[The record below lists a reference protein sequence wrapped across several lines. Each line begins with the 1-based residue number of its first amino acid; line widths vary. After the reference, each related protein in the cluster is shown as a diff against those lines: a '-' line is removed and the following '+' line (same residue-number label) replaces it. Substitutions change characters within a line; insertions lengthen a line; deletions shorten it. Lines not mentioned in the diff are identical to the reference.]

1 MNVRIAQTEYRN
13 TGGADR
19 VTTALARCFDAPIVT
34 ETGRGSSVPPDI
46 DTIRVAEPLVSR
58 LLARTPIPSEVT
70 DAFVWSR
77 VEALHDA
84 DVIIGSGLAPGWY
97 IPMDRQVSIQYI
109 HATPRAQ
116 TDRFQEEIES
126 TAGLAYALGG
136 RLLYSQRPTPDRYV
150 VNSEL
155 TERRLNVHW
164 GVDSDRI
171 SVVYPPV
178 AVDEF
183 SPETDRTPIVPDE
196 EFYLVLS
203 RLHHLKRID
212 EVVEAFTD
220 LDETLVVAGDGPDED
235 RLKRLAGESSN
246 IVFTGRVSEEEK
258 SALMTHARALFMNT
272 RSENFGIVPIE
283 AMAAGTPVLGVDDG
297 FTRVQISDGENGYT
311 YERGVEHIAA
321 AVREFSKRGVSWSPA
336 EISAFAD
343 RFGVEAFRRNMRR
356 VVDDAVERA
365 EITGSWE

>member
-13 TGGADR
+13 SGGADR

-34 ETGRGSSVPPDI
+34 DIDQDAAVPSDI
-46 DTIRVAEPLVSR
+46 DTVRTTDSLLSR
-58 LLARTPIPSEVT
+58 ALDRTPIPSEVT

-116 TDRFQEEIES
+116 TDRFQEEIDS
-126 TAGLAYALGG
+126 TAGLVYALGG
-136 RLLYSQRPTPDRYV
+136 RVLYTQRPTPDRYV

-164 GVDSDRI
+164 DVDSDRI

-183 SPETDRTPIVPDE
+183 SPATDPTAVVPEE

-212 EVVEAFTD
+212 EIVEAFTG
-220 LDETLVVAGDGPDED
+220 LDETLVVAGDGPERE
-235 RLKRLAGESSN
+235 RLEQLAGGSSN
-246 IVFTGRVSEEEK
+246 VVFTGRVSEADK
-258 SALMTHARALFMNT
+258 RALMSHARALLMNT

-297 FTRVQISDGENGYT
+297 FTRVQISPGDNGFVYD
-311 YERGVEHIAA
+311 RGVENIAA
-321 AVREFSKRGVSWSPA
+321 AVGEFSERGVSWAPE

-356 VVDDAVERA
+356 VVDDAVERS
-365 EITGSWE
+365 EITGDWE